1 MSVTILQ
8 QTIASLFKRKG
19 VEEILTRDLEL
30 LPSMELRWFEPKDAR
45 KILESAVKFGLLEEH
60 DATLK
65 ITFDYNSVTI
75 PFAFKPPKDLLD
87 MLSQDNESIF
97 MQIVN
102 HICISTGLSEK
113 EIVAEINE
121 KQVNSNDYLTLE
133 TLAILYGKSKDVDV
147 DRFIP
152 VVKSKLFS
160 NS

>member
-19 VEEILTRDLEL
+19 AKEIPSRDLEL
-30 LPSMELRWFEPKDAR
+30 LASMELRWFEPKDAR
-45 KILESAVKFGLLEEH
+45 KIMESAIKLGLLNEH
-60 DATLK
+60 GNKLK
-65 ITFDYNSVTI
+65 ITFDYNTI
-75 PFAFKPPKDLLD
+75 NIPIAFKPPKDLYEQLN
-87 MLSQDNESIF
+87 QDNQSLF

-102 HICISTGLSEK
+102 HISISTDIPEK
-113 EIVAEINE
+113 DIIAEINE
-121 KQVNSNDYLTLE
+121 KQQRANDYLTLE

-147 DRFIP
+147 DSFIP